1 MIPLEKYRD
10 EKSWGW
16 YRMVPDAWQRWVA
29 SAHPRRVLEIGAF
42 DGVSANVMLEAIF
55 THPESTVDT
64 VDPYLPDPTTPQV
77 AQSTRA
83 LFEENRR
90 RGGHGDRVRLHQG
103 RSLETLARMITDGL
117 SESFDVI
124 FIDGSHLAADV
135 MTDAAL
141 AWPLLAPGGILIF
154 DDYEW
159 GRDRPP
165 HQRPREAIDAF
176 ESAYVESLVPV
187 WRGYQ
192 RIYRKTGV
200 PGGLRLL
207 SGNIARQT
215 CAIIGTYDSG
225 SSLLSSI
232 FECLGFEIGRPG
244 WCDFFESASLRQ
256 MLLGAFDELKMA
268 PEPAAAGLVG
278 QLRRW
283 QVEAARHGPAIAAK
297 HPLLGLCL
305 PELVE
310 AWGTEL
316 RFIRAL
322 RPLEDSIRGL
332 TRRGWFPEPE
342 KMQRILQREIEGFF
356 QTGHP
361 FVGVNYE
368 KVLTAPEFEIE
379 RLADELGIK
388 VTESSIEWA
397 SAVVN
402 RWDGR
407 T

>member
-55 THPESTVDT
+55 THPGSTVDT

-77 AQSTRA
+77 AESTRA
-83 LFEENRR
+83 LFEENCR
-90 RGGHGDRVRLHQG
+90 RGGHGDRERLHRG

-207 SGNIARQT
+207 SG
-215 CAIIGTYDSG
+215 C
-225 SSLLSSI
+225 
-232 FECLGFEIGRPG
+232 
-244 WCDFFESASLRQ
+244 
-256 MLLGAFDELKMA
+256 
-268 PEPAAAGLVG
+268 
-278 QLRRW
+278 
-283 QVEAARHGPAIAAK
+283 
-297 HPLLGLCL
+297 
-305 PELVE
+305 
-310 AWGTEL
+310 
-316 RFIRAL
+316 
-322 RPLEDSIRGL
+322 GL

-342 KMQRILQREIEGFF
+342 KMQRILHREIEGFF

-388 VTESSIEWA
+388 VTESSIERA